1 MSVPYPERTAEEE
14 QERREAEDRA
24 GERRM
29 EYLREMGLTSNR
41 HTALSPQS
49 AGQEEGK

>member
-24 GERRM
+24 GESRM
-29 EYLREMGLTSNR
+29 EQRRETMDENE
-41 HTALSPQS
+41 ALSPHQE
-49 AGQEEGK
+49 AGK